1 VKEKQRIKISLGGT
15 PNSGKTSVFNR
26 LTGLN
31 QHVGNYP
38 GVTVDKKTGIIK
50 DKQGQS
56 VEILDL
62 PGTYSLYPV
71 SDDERVV
78 IDVLLNEEG
87 KLFPDKVV
95 YVVNTAHMERSLL
108 MLTQISDL
116 GIPVICCLNML
127 DVSNKVGVKV
137 DAEKLSEQLG
147 LPVVKINARSGEGVA
162 ELKELIFNYEG
173 TRDSQFI
180 NEFTHTPFAE
190 EIKDELLL
198 RTNYSGHLHAY
209 HLENLKHLS
218 EGQRYL
224 VERSLGDQHFD
235 RVKAEIDDKKQ
246 RIDLIDTITAKTV
259 KKQFIPADS
268 PTARIDNLLTHKIWG
283 TLIFGFILFVLFQAI
298 FTLATIPMDWIDES
312 FSKLT
317 SWVRNMLPTTWW
329 ADLLTDGI
337 LAGIGGIVIFVPQIA
352 LLFGMVAILEE
363 SGYMPRAVYLSDNL
377 MKKTGMNGRS
387 LVALISGVACAV
399 PAIMSTRTIGNWK
412 ERLTTIFVT
421 PFISCSA
428 RLPIFIVLTA
438 FAVPDTYYA
447 GFIGLQGLVMMLLYF
462 LGVAGAIV
470 SAWIMK
476 KILKTKNSSFL
487 MMELPA
493 YQWPQ
498 WKNIGITMY
507 EKSKVFVINAGQV
520 ILIISI
526 VLWVLVS
533 FGPSNQMD
541 QARLQTTEKLADTD
555 LSEQE
560 IENRAAAKQL
570 EYSYAGY
577 IGKTIEPVIQPLGFD
592 WKMGIALIT
601 SFAAR
606 EVFVS
611 TMATIYSAGSEDDE
625 QTIIERLRQQKD
637 PETGEAVYTPARS
650 FSLMI
655 FYVFAMQ
662 CMSTLAVVRRETKSW
677 KIPIYQ
683 FFYMT
688 GLAYLASFVVY
699 SLLS

>member
-1 VKEKQRIKISLGGT
+1 MKEKQRIKISLTGT

-38 GVTVDKKTGIIK
+38 GVTVDKKTGTLK
-50 DKQGQS
+50 NDNGETA
-56 VEILDL
+56 EILDL

-78 IDVLLNEEG
+78 IDVLLDEKG
-87 KLFPDKVV
+87 KLYPDKIV
-95 YVVNTAHMERSLL
+95 YVVNSAHIERCLM

-116 GIPVICCLNML
+116 GLPVICCLNML
-127 DVSNKVGVKV
+127 DVSDKGGIHI
-137 DAEKLSEQLG
+137 DPTELEERLG
-147 LPVVKINARSGEGVA
+147 IPVVKINARTGEGMP
-162 ELKELIFNYEG
+162 ELKELIFKHQEPRSEKFVDVFLDSDLAQQIAGQLSLN
-173 TRDSQFI
+173 TR
-180 NEFTHTPFAE
+180 
-190 EIKDELLL
+190 
-198 RTNYSGHLHAY
+198 YSGHLHACHVD
-209 HLENLKHLS
+209 HLKYLDDEQKQMLRKAIEES
-218 EGQRYL
+218 EF
-224 VERSLGDQHFD
+224 S
-235 RVKAEIDDKKQ
+235 RVKAEIEDKKHRIELINSIAEKSVKKTLNLDDSSTS
-246 RIDLIDTITAKTV
+246 RIDKI
-259 KKQFIPADS
+259 
-268 PTARIDNLLTHKIWG
+268 LTHKVWG
-283 TLIFGFILFVLFQAI
+283 TFIFIAILFIIFQSI
-298 FTLATIPMDWIDES
+298 FSFASMPMDWIDQGFAS
-312 FSKLT
+312 LT
-317 SWVRNMLPTTWW
+317 SWTNSMLPEHWLS
-329 ADLLTDGI
+329 DLLTDGV

-352 LLFGMVAILEE
+352 ILFGLVAILEE
-363 SGYMPRAVYLSDNL
+363 SGYMPRAVYLSDSL
-377 MKKTGMNGRS
+377 MKRTGMNGRS

-399 PAIMSTRTIGNWK
+399 PAIMSTRTIGNKK

-428 RLPIFIVLTA
+428 RLPVFVVLTA
-438 FAVPDTYYA
+438 FAVPKTYYA
-447 GFIGLQGLVMMLLYF
+447 GFISLQGLVMMFLYV
-462 LGVAGAIV
+462 LGVVAAIL
-470 SAWIMK
+470 SAWVMK
-476 KILKTKNSSFL
+476 KILKTKESSFL
-487 MMELPA
+487 MLELPS

-526 VLWVLVS
+526 VLWALVS
-533 FGPSNQMD
+533 FGPGDKMEL
-541 QARLQTTEKLADTD
+541 AKTEVLQQYETSQ

-560 IENRAAAKQL
+560 INNIVAAKQL

-577 IGKTIEPVIQPLGFD
+577 LGKAIEPAIRPLGFD

-625 QTIIERLRQQKD
+625 QTIIERMRKQKI
-637 PETGEAVYTPARS
+637 PGTNELVYTRARS

-662 CMSTLAVVRRETKSW
+662 CMSTIAIVRRETKSW
-677 KIPIYQ
+677 TIPIYQ
-683 FFYMT
+683 FLYMT
-688 GLAYLASFVVY
+688 GLAYLASFITY